1 MGPLRWALKKFGSL
15 PSSFNQLISV
25 SAQYGR
31 AIAKWIEKL
40 VNALKIGFS
49 AFKFQDFFVFSAF
62 TKCLRNMMTVK
73 F

>member
-1 MGPLRWALKKFGSL
+1 
-15 PSSFNQLISV
+15 V
-25 SAQYGR
+25 
-31 AIAKWIEKL
+31 
-40 VNALKIGFS
+40 KIGFS